1 MSSELLQPAHPPQ
14 RHPRSLKQQYQE
26 FILQRIEE
34 YKDGLS
40 REDLLKIGDEAV
52 QELESN
58 AVDQYVLTEVLLL
71 EHVDRIITRRL
82 KLPSYRRWR
91 SRHMTL
97 RAAQREPTHWG
108 LDLEPALIA
117 RIRRLGPEA
126 GVVVIGSG
134 RCDVALFVAAH
145 DALVTLLDH
154 DLAAIEMAESRAT
167 TEQLASRFEA
177 YVVAGGNWLPAC
189 TPALVLCD
197 VAALGAFQ
205 AGARETLLRRL
216 KDATQTG
223 GAHVF
228 LPTAGKLRGAI
239 PLAPEALQPHYH
251 DWIVER
257 SVRGGRRAAGFTATK
272 PPRQEDTPAASK

>member
-1 MSSELLQPAHPPQ
+1 MSPELLQPAHPPP
-14 RHPRSLKQQYQE
+14 RHPRSLRQQYQE

-34 YKDGLS
+34 YKDSLS

-58 AVDQYVLTEVLLL
+58 AADQYVLTEVLLL
-71 EHVDRIITRRL
+71 EHVDRIIMRRL
-82 KLPSYRRWR
+82 KLPSYPRWR
-91 SRHMTL
+91 SRHMSL

-108 LDLEPALIA
+108 LDLEPSLIG
-117 RIRRLGPEA
+117 RIRRLGPDA

-134 RCDVALFVAAH
+134 RCDAALFVAAH

-177 YVVAGGNWLPAC
+177 YVVAGGDWLPAC
-189 TPALVLCD
+189 APTLVLCD
-197 VAALGAFQ
+197 VAALGAFD
-205 AGARETLLRRL
+205 ATARDTLLRRL
-216 KDATQTG
+216 KDATQAG

-228 LPTAGKLRGAI
+228 LPGAGKLRGTI
-239 PLAPEALQPHYH
+239 PLAPEAVQQHYH
-251 DWIVER
+251 DWIIER

-272 PPRQEDTPAASK
+272 PASREDTPSASK